1 MLVEHPGLFLKKK
14 KFGARL
20 MGLKDFESIVGTFVP
35 IKYYTINIEF
45 GVGVPAGCRRLF
57 RQPASCQ
64 PNNAK
69 TTPKQR

>member
-35 IKYYTINIEF
+35 IKYYTIN
-45 GVGVPAGCRRLF
+45 
-57 RQPASCQ
+57 
-64 PNNAK
+64 
-69 TTPKQR
+69 